1 MFSTI
6 LCATDGSDHANK
18 AVAVA
23 ADLGR
28 RYNAR
33 VILLTAY
40 DPIPRELGEPNL
52 EDLMGR
58 RLRAAEGLVNAAT
71 AVMKSQGITPVVEV
85 LEGPAA
91 RAILE
96 VTRTRRCDLIV
107 MRARGLSP
115 FGAML
120 LGSVSMRV
128 LHEAPCDD
136 DLTASRRQK
145 VTPQRLHLL
154 RTRQESPAI
163 PSCM

>member
-33 VILLTAY
+33 VIILTAY
-40 DPIPRELGEPNL
+40 EPLPRELGEPNL

-58 RLRAAEGLVNAAT
+58 RLRAAEALAEVAT
-71 AVMKSQGITPVVEV
+71 TVMKGQGITPVVEV

-91 RAILE
+91 RAILQ
-96 VTRTRRCDLIV
+96 VARTRQCDLIV
-107 MRARGLSP
+107 MGARGLSP

-128 LHEAPCDD
+128 VHEAPCPVL
-136 DLTASRRQK
+136 LTR
-145 VTPQRLHLL
+145 
-154 RTRQESPAI
+154 
-163 PSCM
+163 

>member
-6 LCATDGSDHANK
+6 LCAIDGSDHANK

-33 VILLTAY
+33 VIILTAY
-40 DPIPRELGEPNL
+40 DPIPKELGEPNL
-52 EDLMGR
+52 EHAMGR
-58 RLRAAEGLVNAAT
+58 RLRAAEELVNAAT
-71 AVMKSQGITPVVEV
+71 AVLRDQGITPVVEM

-96 VTRTRRCDLIV
+96 VARTRRCDLIV
-107 MRARGLSP
+107 MGARGLSP

-120 LGSVSMRV
+120 LGSVSIRV
-128 LHEAPCDD
+128 VHEASCPVL
-136 DLTASRRQK
+136 LTR
-145 VTPQRLHLL
+145 
-154 RTRQESPAI
+154 
-163 PSCM
+163 

>member
-18 AVAVA
+18 AVALA

-33 VILLTAY
+33 VIILTAY
-40 DPIPRELGEPNL
+40 DPISRELGAPYF
-52 EDLMGR
+52 EDLTGQ

-71 AVMKSQGITPVVEV
+71 AVMKGQGITPIVEI

-96 VTRTRRCDLIV
+96 VARTRNCDLVV
-107 MRARGLSP
+107 MGARGLNP
-115 FGAML
+115 LGAML

-128 LHEAPCDD
+128 VHEAPCPVL
-136 DLTASRRQK
+136 LTR
-145 VTPQRLHLL
+145 
-154 RTRQESPAI
+154 
-163 PSCM
+163 